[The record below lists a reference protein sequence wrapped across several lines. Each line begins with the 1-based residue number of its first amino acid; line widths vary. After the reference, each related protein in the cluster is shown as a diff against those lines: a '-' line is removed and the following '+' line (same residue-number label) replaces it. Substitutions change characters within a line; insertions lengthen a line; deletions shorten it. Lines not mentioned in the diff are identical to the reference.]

1 MFASFFKKASH
12 LLLYKMGPEI
22 WEMYCFFFFSLRQPF
37 TILSK
42 MCSIKL

>member
-22 WEMYCFFFFSLRQPF
+22 WEMYCFFFFAEA
-37 TILSK
+37 TIHNSQ
-42 MCSIKL
+42 